1 MTKRH
6 KKFISNEE
14 AADLNLPLKRG
25 DIREDGFIF
34 RRYYISGISGTVCE
48 VWQSKEAKEKDRI
61 RRLEAQK
68 RRAKD
73 KPARMEYLSAKER
86 DELGLPFRFGDTRE
100 DGFRFRQYYKRNNS
114 INELWLNETSF
125 QKVLQR
131 KRTTSNRKRLSNRD
145 YVRRVKMFLGCSFC
159 GYKKHPSAL
168 HFDHL
173 NPTEKVR
180 EISKFHSS
188 SRGAIKKEMK
198 KCRVLCA
205 NCHAEHTAKQ
215 LENGVI

>member
-6 KKFISNEE
+6 KKFISNKE
-14 AADLNLPLKRG
+14 AADLGLPLKRG

-34 RRYYISGISGTVCE
+34 RRYYISGISGNVCE

-73 KPARMEYLSAKER
+73 KPPRMEYLSAKER

-100 DGFRFRQYYKRNNS
+100 DGFRFRHYYKRSNS
-114 INELWLNETSF
+114 INEMWVNETSF

-131 KRTTSNRKRLSNRD
+131 KRTTSKERSRSRSQS
-145 YVRRVKMFLGCSFC
+145 RRS
-159 GYKKHPSAL
+159 
-168 HFDHL
+168 
-173 NPTEKVR
+173 R
-180 EISKFHSS
+180 SK
-188 SRGAIKKEMK
+188 
-198 KCRVLCA
+198 
-205 NCHAEHTAKQ
+205 T
-215 LENGVI
+215 